1 LRLTP
6 PLNLPAPG
14 RRQCLYV
21 VLCDFADTCVFAKQS
36 LGPILCDLPPLLPAS
51 GSQVLEAPLL
61 PKLRGHFA
69 EFLLHRSL
77 AHLRLL
83 ASPTCVGLRYGHMTY
98 SPPRLFSAA
107 CFVRLPA
114 SVETGRHRVS
124 ANPGLLSPGTAYLLT
139 PGRPSP
145 GPDFTPASP
154 LRVRRTS
161 CGSGIFTRFPSPTP
175 FGLGLG
181 SD

>member
-1 LRLTP
+1 LR
-6 PLNLPAPG
+6 
-14 RRQCLYV
+14 
-21 VLCDFADTCVFAKQS
+21 DFADTCVFAKQS

-107 CFVRLPA
+107 CFARLSA
-114 SVETGRHRVS
+114 SVETNRHRIS
-124 ANPGLLSPGTAYLLT
+124 ATQVFYPPGPPTSLHRVDHRPALTSLLRPPCGSNARPVVRDCSPDSHRL
-139 PGRPSP
+139 RPS
-145 GPDFTPASP
+145 ASA
-154 LRVRRTS
+154 
-161 CGSGIFTRFPSPTP
+161 
-175 FGLGLG
+175 
-181 SD
+181 